1 MTSSYLESVKQQ
13 YEALP
18 YPLRDPAD
26 ERKRLIQTIGDNLL
40 VVNHF
45 CFRAR
50 KDFRSGFRC
59 LVAGGGTGDS
69 LIYLAEQ
76 LKNFDAEVVYLD
88 ISAASR
94 AIAEERARQ
103 RGLANIRWISA
114 SIMDIPGLGL
124 GEFDYIN
131 CSGVL
136 HHLESAEGGLAAL
149 NSVLKQDGAMF
160 LMLYGTYGRREV
172 YDMQALLRAYLP
184 AGASIPEK
192 IALTRK
198 LLDNLPPTNS
208 FKRNIAM
215 WEWEFAPGG
224 FGDVGLYDLLLHSQD
239 RCFDVPG
246 VYEFAAAEGL
256 HVAGFPMGAD
266 RYDPRNLVADPEV
279 RRRLSEFPL
288 PQRQAIAEKIS
299 CVLRTHEFYL
309 SRRTDSVASLDDEDN
324 ALITFWG
331 MFLKQRAIAA
341 ELKPGQ
347 PLGMAIASC
356 RWAAARSARRCW
368 PAWMGKRLFAT
379 CTARC
384 WRTCREAPCPW
395 PGRNC
400 GACTI
405 SCIPQAICTSSSR
418 AATPPGCPTSAASRS
433 ADRSCSAQTEPAP
446 LDGRTAVHD
455 DRKPGAAR
463 ALCGILIDDAELHPH
478 GPRANGDGVVDHLA
492 GSL

>member
-215 WEWEFAPGG
+215 WEWEFAAGG

-246 VYEFAAAEGL
+246 VYEFAAGEGL

-266 RYDPRNLVADPEV
+266 RYDPRNLVTDPEV

-347 PLGMAIASC
+347 PFIFRDGDRELSMGGSAISKALLACMDGKTSIRDMYREVLANVPGSTLSMA
-356 RWAAARSARRCW
+356 RQELRS
-368 PAWMGKRLFAT
+368 MYDF
-379 CTARC
+379 
-384 WRTCREAPCPW
+384 
-395 PGRNC
+395 
-400 GACTI
+400 
-405 SCIPQAICTSSSR
+405 
-418 AATPPGCPTSAASRS
+418 
-433 ADRSCSAQTEPAP
+433 
-446 LDGRTAVHD
+446 
-455 DRKPGAAR
+455 
-463 ALCGILIDDAELHPH
+463 LHP
-478 GPRANGDGVVDHLA
+478 A
-492 GSL
+492 GYLYLIEPGSHATRLPDFRRFEIG